1 MEVTKK
7 EYIDK
12 LKRELENVEERYLF
26 TINQNCMVGE
36 DYRSTAFK
44 NMELIKNLT
53 VTVKARED
61 ELVNRD
67 STIIG
72 LNIQIQE
79 LNRQLEN
86 ERMCVEDQLQEVL
99 KHFSVGEKWKELFE
113 RSERILDGK
122 MELLLIAE
130 EELGKLRS
138 AAPAAKVD
146 VETMTTIIGS
156 FFDK

>member
-1 MEVTKK
+1 MRQMEVTKK

-12 LKRELENVEERYLF
+12 LKRELENVEERYLN

-44 NMELIKNLT
+44 NLELIKNFT

-72 LNIQIQE
+72 INIQI
-79 LNRQLEN
+79 
-86 ERMCVEDQLQEVL
+86 
-99 KHFSVGEKWKELFE
+99 
-113 RSERILDGK
+113 
-122 MELLLIAE
+122 
-130 EELGKLRS
+130 
-138 AAPAAKVD
+138 
-146 VETMTTIIGS
+146 
-156 FFDK
+156 